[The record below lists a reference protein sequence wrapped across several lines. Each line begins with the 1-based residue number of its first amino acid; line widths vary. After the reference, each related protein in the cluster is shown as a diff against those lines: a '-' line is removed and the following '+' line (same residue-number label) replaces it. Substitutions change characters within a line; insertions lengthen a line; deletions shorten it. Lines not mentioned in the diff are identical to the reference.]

1 MTALRMVR
9 SSDRTLFAAAALL
22 GLAGLGWWWS
32 VASSGSMV
40 GRSSPSMGNMGSM
53 TVTMSL
59 GAFFLAWVAM
69 MAAMMFPA
77 IIPAVRLFDRA
88 AARGQAVATP
98 VFVLGYL
105 VIWAL
110 IGVPVYFA
118 WRSLADPLAQ
128 GDQWAAYLAGGAFA
142 AAALYEVSPAKRAC
156 LRHCRS
162 PLSFFL
168 RQRYNLKRPSGAV
181 KAGMAHGSICVGC
194 CWAEMAILVALG
206 TMNIAWMLIVA
217 AFIFVEKAAPAIR
230 YTASAAAV
238 VMAAF
243 AVALFIH
250 PHLLVHLT

>member
-1 MTALRMVR
+1 MTALRVVR
-9 SSDRTLFAAAALL
+9 STDRTLLAAVALL
-22 GLAGLGWWWS
+22 ALAGVGWWWS
-32 VASSGSMV
+32 VANSGSMM
-40 GRSSPSMGNMGSM
+40 GRSSPSMGDMGSM
-53 TVTMSL
+53 TDTVSV

-77 IIPAVRLFDRA
+77 VIPAVRLFDRA

-98 VFVLGYL
+98 IFVTGYL
-105 VIWAL
+105 AVWAL

-118 WRSLADPLAQ
+118 WRSLADPLAR
-128 GDQWAAYLAGGAFA
+128 GDHWAAYLAGGVFA

-168 RQRYNLKRPSGAV
+168 RQRYNLKTPSGAV
-181 KAGMAHGSICVGC
+181 RAGLAHGSICVGC

-206 TMNIAWMLIVA
+206 TMNIGWMLAVA
-217 AFIFVEKAAPAIR
+217 ALIFVEKAAPAIR
-230 YTASAAAV
+230 YTASVAAV
-238 VMAAF
+238 VMAGF
-243 AVALFIH
+243 AVALIIH